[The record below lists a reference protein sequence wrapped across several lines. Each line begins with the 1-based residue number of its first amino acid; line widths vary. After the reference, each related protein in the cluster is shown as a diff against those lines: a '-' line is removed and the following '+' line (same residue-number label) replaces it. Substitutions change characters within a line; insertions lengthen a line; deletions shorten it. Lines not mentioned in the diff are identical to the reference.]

1 MLIITMGIIAI
12 SAIVSGLFVEGLA
25 SGKHHVSII
34 GMLVAWTVM
43 SILTF
48 VYMYVIYSVLS
59 LEFKFILYLINFL

>member
-34 GMLVAWTVM
+34 GMLIAWVVT
-43 SILTF
+43 SILSF
-48 VYMYVIYSVLS
+48 VYLYTIYFVLS
-59 LEFKFILYLINFL
+59 LEFKIILYLINFL